1 MVAVKTTKGEIMV
14 DCTLRRRLVQI
25 LAVVLL
31 VCGAATAADDPSH
44 GATNFVFVPEGR
56 LWHPIGP
63 AKLITTWSGPFRNAG
78 GHPASIYMVF
88 LKEPRSSHELRDS
101 LPSNVRVVHALATD
115 FYYPSLATPGPDLAA
130 LGYTASGFDIADKL
144 VKSFPDISALFP
156 SGVRTSGCQASDGN
170 FSFILGKDADAAYLV
185 TSDASGRAI
194 NVAYV
199 PAKLVEGDLNAI
211 LDGLSYYEQGGMAE
225 IMRFS
230 ALFYYLSRVSL
241 TDSLGAIA
249 AYPRCPDTP
258 TVGATGV
265 ETPKGW
271 TQAVKALK

>member
-1 MVAVKTTKGEIMV
+1 MTTVKTTKGEIMV
-14 DCTLRRRLVQI
+14 DCTLQRQVVQV

-31 VCGAATAADDPSH
+31 ICGAVTAADDPSH
-44 GATNFVFVPEGR
+44 GATNFVFVPEGH

-88 LKEPRSSHELRDS
+88 LKESTSSRELRDS
-101 LPSNVRVVHALATD
+101 LPSNVRVVHALGTD
-115 FYYPSLATPGPDLAA
+115 FYYPSLATPGPDPAA

-156 SGVRTSGCQASDGN
+156 SGIRTSGCQAYDGN
-170 FSFILGKDADAAYLV
+170 FSFILGKNADAAYLV
-185 TSDASGRAI
+185 SNASGRAAD
-194 NVAYV
+194 VAYV
-199 PAKLVEGDLNAI
+199 PANLVKGGLNAI
-211 LDGLSYYEQGGMAE
+211 LDDLSYYENGGMAE

-230 ALFYYLSRVSL
+230 ALFYYLSRVPL
-241 TDSLGAIA
+241 TDGLGAIA
-249 AYPRCPDTP
+249 TYPRCPDTP

-271 TQAVKALK
+271 TQAIKALK

>member
-1 MVAVKTTKGEIMV
+1 MV
-14 DCTLRRRLVQI
+14 DCTLQRQLVQV

-31 VCGAATAADDPSH
+31 ICGAVTAADDPSN
-44 GATNFVFVPEGR
+44 GATNFVFVPEGH

-63 AKLITTWSGPFRNAG
+63 AKLITKWAGPFRNAG

-88 LKEPRSSHELRDS
+88 SKEPGSPRELRDS
-101 LPSNVRVVHALATD
+101 LPSNVRAVHALGMD
-115 FYYPSLATPGPDLAA
+115 FYYPSLATPGPDPAA
-130 LGYTASGFDIADKL
+130 LGYTASGFGIAEKL
-144 VKSFPDISALFP
+144 VKSFPDVSALFP
-156 SGVRTSGCQASDGN
+156 SGVQTSGCHANDGN
-170 FSFILGKDADAAYLV
+170 FSFIVGRNADAAYLV
-185 TSDASGRAI
+185 TSNASGLAT

-199 PAKLVEGDLNAI
+199 PARLVGGNLNAI
-211 LDGLSYYEQGGMAE
+211 LDDLSYYEQGGMAE

-241 TDSLGAIA
+241 TDRLGAIA